1 MERAAASRFG
11 FPPERGLRDTAKE
24 VTGLWWLWLL
34 AGIACG
40 VIALVI
46 LKFDAASI
54 TTVGVLIGAMF
65 TFAAV
70 QNFALVSVPRAGR
83 WVSALVGVLFVV
95 AAVICF
101 ISPEGTFA
109 ALADSLGF
117 LFLVLGIWWMVR
129 AFLDREIRSGGL
141 D

>member
-1 MERAAASRFG
+1 
-11 FPPERGLRDTAKE
+11 
-24 VTGLWWLWLL
+24 
-34 AGIACG
+34 
-40 VIALVI
+40 VITL
-46 LKFDAASI
+46 
-54 TTVGVLIGAMF
+54 
-65 TFAAV
+65 
-70 QNFALVSVPRAGR
+70 
-83 WVSALVGVLFVV
+83 SALFGVLFVI

-129 AFLDREIRSGGL
+129 AFLEREIRSGGL

>member
-1 MERAAASRFG
+1 
-11 FPPERGLRDTAKE
+11 
-24 VTGLWWLWLL
+24 
-34 AGIACG
+34 
-40 VIALVI
+40 VITLVV
-46 LKFDAASI
+46 LQFDAASI
-54 TTVGVLIGAMF
+54 TTVGVLVGAMF

-70 QNFALVSVPRAGR
+70 QTFALVSVPGAGR
-83 WVSALVGVLFVV
+83 WISALFGVLFVI

-129 AFLDREIRSGGL
+129 AFLEREIRSGGL